1 MDVWVSQEMDEG
13 VSEQMDTWTSA
24 QRVIRKVPVLSSPE
38 SEEITLQPFKGWRH
52 LEIAKEISSA
62 LILESHWKRRQPPS
76 SPDSRSLGRGP
87 APHL

>member
-1 MDVWVSQEMDEG
+1 MDEG

-24 QRVIRKVPVLSSPE
+24 QGVIRQAPVLSSPE

-62 LILESHWKRRQPPS
+62 LILESCCNRRQPPS
-76 SPDSRSLGRGP
+76 TPDSRSLGRQP
-87 APHL
+87 PQHV